1 MKVLIFEDEK
11 LASERLI
18 ELLKEL
24 RPEMEVVNSIKSVE
38 AGVLWLENNELP
50 DLIISDIQLLDGN

>member
-1 MKVLIFEDEK
+1 MKVLIIEDER

-24 RPEMEVVNSIKSVE
+24 KPELEIVGTIRSVE
-38 AGVLWLENNELP
+38 AGLLWF
-50 DLIISDIQLLDGN
+50 